1 MQIMQICV
9 ILYTLL
15 GLQRLGNT
23 QKQYWYVTKTVNPLF
38 LYISTQP
45 GFFSYP
51 AYESLLSRFK
61 SRIINYINCVTC
73 SQHERERFGCS
84 LQTHGHTPNGEN
96 SRVLQHTFIQ
106 CSDTEYVCLQL
117 LSTPLFLLL
126 TVLVSY
132 FLFGMYFLQFLY
144 YSRQVPTR
152 YLSICYD
159 LDCSMR

>member
-1 MQIMQICV
+1 MYICV

-23 QKQYWYVTKTVNPLF
+23 QKKVLSRV
-38 LYISTQP
+38 I
-45 GFFSYP
+45 FSYP

-61 SRIINYINCVTC
+61 SRIFNYINYVTC
-73 SQHERERFGCS
+73 SKYERERFGCS
-84 LQTHGHTPNGEN
+84 LYTHGHTPNGEN
-96 SRVLQHTFIQ
+96 SRVLQHTFIK
-106 CSDTEYVCLQL
+106 CSDTECVCLQL
-117 LSTPLFLLL
+117 LSTPLFLLMAL
-126 TVLVSY
+126 LVSY
-132 FLFGMYFLQFLY
+132 FFFGMYFLQFLY